1 MTRNRLIIS
10 VGLAV
15 VGTIVVA
22 GSQAAAPP
30 AVIPPAHGWSTAAWS
45 QLPYDKQQKFGA
57 VQAAIAAR
65 AHDAS
70 TKVPWLHLHP
80 TASLPL
86 ANQGPSTPEVGIL
99 NMSQGPFP
107 AGSFHIVNR
116 WQALSGGILQQVFAG
131 SEAATSNQ
139 GVVVTREVT
148 WPGDSQRSAN
158 VYRTSTPTGALR
170 IVAASGDDLTLAS
183 QTQMYTFNVTTGTLS
198 SS

>member
-10 VGLAV
+10 VVLAV
-15 VGTIVVA
+15 IGATAVA

-30 AVIPPAHGWSTAAWS
+30 AVVPPAHGWSAAAWS

-57 VQAAIAAR
+57 LQAAIAAR
-65 AHDAS
+65 PHDAS

-86 ANQGPSTPEVGIL
+86 SNQGPSTPEVGIL
-99 NMSQGPFP
+99 DMSQGPFP

-116 WQALSGGILQQVFAG
+116 WQALSGGVLQQVFAG
-131 SEAATSNQ
+131 SEAASNDQ
-139 GVVVTREVT
+139 GVVITREVT
-148 WPGDSQRSAN
+148 WPGENPGSAK
-158 VYRTSTPTGALR
+158 VYKTSTPTGPLR
-170 IVAASGDDLTLAS
+170 IVAAAGDDLTLES
-183 QTQMYTFNVTTGTLS
+183 QSQMYTFNFATGTLS